1 MTTVC
6 RACGQ
11 PRPADHD
18 YCFACGARLG
28 LAVLPSN
35 RKRFRFSGIGI
46 NAPRIIGRGDRLGEQ
61 QRRYT
66 PATWLARRWAELS
79 LLVLLLWALGG
90 QPWIPVSIQLPAISI
105 KPDSWLARALP
116 SIPPAGEATRS

>member
-28 LAVLPSN
+28 LVVLPSN
-35 RKRFRFSGIGI
+35 QKRFRFSGIGI
-46 NAPRIIGRGDRLGEQ
+46 SAPRIIGRSDRLGEQ
-61 QRRYT
+61 QRRHT
-66 PATWLARRWAELS
+66 PGTWIARRWAELS
-79 LLVLLLWALGG
+79 LLGLLLWAFGG
-90 QPWIPVSIQLPAISI
+90 QPWVPVSIQLPAISI

-116 SIPPAGEATRS
+116 AVSLANQVTRT